1 MEPSEPRQLAAS
13 APVPPTG
20 DADPVDVPNPLSLLD
35 GLREDHTETLTE
47 SGELLGT
54 PDWDQWLLDRFVHEH
69 ESEEQMCEPSD
80 AESAS
85 GALSTGLGAGAIP
98 LDAQDALRQEASE
111 IRSAAEMEVLAG
123 EPYNRAGFERLLQS
137 SFQSLDFE
145 KPKFFLAG
153 RVLGRGL
160 RPSCFA
166 SAGTSISPPRS
177 SRGNGHDFG
186 AAAWA

>member
-20 DADPVDVPNPLSLLD
+20 DADSVDVPNPLSLLD

-47 SGELLGT
+47 SGELFGT

-85 GALSTGLGAGAIP
+85 GALSTGLGAGEIP
-98 LDAQDALRQEASE
+98 LDAQDALRQGASE
-111 IRSAAEMEVLAG
+111 SRSAAEMKVLAG
-123 EPYNRAGFERLLQS
+123 GLMTGPVSSACFNRRSSRWILKNQSFSGRKGF
-137 SFQSLDFE
+137 
-145 KPKFFLAG
+145 G
-153 RVLGRGL
+153 
-160 RPSCFA
+160 
-166 SAGTSISPPRS
+166 PRS
-177 SRGNGHDFG
+177 STLMLR
-186 AAAWA
+186 

>member
-20 DADPVDVPNPLSLLD
+20 DADSVDVPNPLSLLD

-47 SGELLGT
+47 SGELFGT

-123 EPYNRAGFERLLQS
+123 EPYTRGPVLSACFNRRFNRWILKNQSFSGKKGF
-137 SFQSLDFE
+137 
-145 KPKFFLAG
+145 G
-153 RVLGRGL
+153 
-160 RPSCFA
+160 
-166 SAGTSISPPRS
+166 PRS
-177 SRGNGHDFG
+177 STLMLR
-186 AAAWA
+186 